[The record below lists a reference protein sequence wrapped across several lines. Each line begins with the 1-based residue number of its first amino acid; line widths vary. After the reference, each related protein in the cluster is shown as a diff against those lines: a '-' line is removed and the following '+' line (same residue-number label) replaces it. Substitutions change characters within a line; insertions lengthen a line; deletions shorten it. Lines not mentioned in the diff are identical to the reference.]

1 MHRQNSHYLFNQK
14 INKSG
19 INVSNNSPSIS
30 STIEDQ
36 IARVFLVIGTMHVIC
51 HSVRIFLSIH
61 EMLTLKLLTMC
72 PHIGKS
78 GIPFYVMVAN
88 EISQFLLVVSASS
101 NILIYIMMSARLRD
115 IFKKWIMPEKKKM
128 TTENEV
134 DAISLEEQNQKTPPE
149 DEENTEE

>member
-1 MHRQNSHYLFNQK
+1 
-14 INKSG
+14 
-19 INVSNNSPSIS
+19 
-30 STIEDQ
+30 
-36 IARVFLVIGTMHVIC
+36 
-51 HSVRIFLSIH
+51 
-61 EMLTLKLLTMC
+61 
-72 PHIGKS
+72 
-78 GIPFYVMVAN
+78 MVAN